1 MHLTLKKAVFLSVA
15 LVVAFAYSNIV
26 SSSQPV
32 AALETTK
39 TFSVSEALPET
50 AAKAYAVFDLET
62 GEVLLAKNIDTVLPI
77 ASITKLF
84 TAAVINKS
92 FNQGEKIKITSSD
105 VAAEGG
111 AGKLAAGQEF
121 TYHDLLF
128 PLLLESSNDA
138 AAAFERVTSGEVV
151 VEMNTLADSAGA
163 LATKFADASGL
174 SDRNVSTASDLMILL
189 SYLNQNEKHVLDI
202 TSLKKYVGPHTG
214 WLNNSPVMT
223 DSYQGG
229 KHGYTEAANRT
240 VAALFEETFGN
251 EKRTVGYI
259 ILGSPDLKKDM
270 QILRSFLA
278 TEVTYE

>member
-1 MHLTLKKAVFLSVA
+1 MHFTLKKAVFLS
-15 LVVAFAYSNIV
+15 LTLMVAFAYSNIV

-32 AALETTK
+32 AASPTVK
-39 TFSVSEALPET
+39 TFLVSEALPKVV
-50 AAKAYAVFDLET
+50 AKAYAVFDLET
-62 GEVLLAKNIDTVLPI
+62 GEILAESNIDTVLPI

-84 TAAVINKS
+84 TASVINQSYKLDD
-92 FNQGEKIKITSSD
+92 KIKVTNSD

-111 AGKLAAGQEF
+111 AGKLASGQEF

-138 AAAFERVTSGEVV
+138 AAAFERVTSGGVV
-151 VEMNTLADSAGA
+151 SKMNTLAKSAGA
-163 LATKFADASGL
+163 SETQFADASGL

-189 SYLNQNEKHVLDI
+189 TYLNQNDKHVLDI

-214 WLNNSPVMT
+214 WLNNSPVID
-223 DSYQGG
+223 DSYKGG

-240 VAALFEETFGN
+240 VAALFEETIGN
-251 EKRTVGYI
+251 EKRTLGYI
-259 ILGSPDLKKDM
+259 ILGSSDLKTDM
-270 QILRSFLA
+270 RNMRSFLA